1 MNTRTLLPLL
11 SLLSLTAACSSAGSF
26 EGKLV
31 DGMTGQPRADLV
43 VLGKAPDSGDMA
55 CQIVEGKTDAN
66 GVFSF
71 PKTCKGASYS
81 IEVKDKTLLLAD
93 APKVEGGVK
102 STGPVEIKAWRAP
115 AGDGISTL
123 KDDKLGNVASR
134 SVLKRDEKVK
144 GTQTVALFTK
154 EKFKTPT
161 TVDDGSFLVISGKDL
176 NGKVKIE
183 PIVPAPGVVTFDSG
197 NTLENHVFVGLRFAA
212 DGLAAEPVAV
222 QLDAAVVKTLTVGD
236 SVVRYIPTNALPNG
250 QYVIYSE
257 GDKEALV
264 VQMGKSEAAGTAAA
278 PPAGA
283 GAPPAATP

>member
-11 SLLSLTAACSSAGSF
+11 SLTVACSSAGSF

-43 VLGKAPDSGDMA
+43 VLGKAPDSTDLA

-66 GVFSF
+66 GAFTF
-71 PKTCKGASYS
+71 PKTCKGASYT

-144 GTQTVALFTK
+144 GTQMVALFTK
-154 EKFKTPT
+154 EKFKTPST
-161 TVDDGSFLVISGKDL
+161 IEDGGYLVISGKDL
-176 NGKVKIE
+176 NGKLKIE

-212 DGLAAEPVAV
+212 DGMSAEPVAA
-222 QLDAAVVKTLTVGD
+222 QLDAAAVKTLTVGET
-236 SVVRYIPTNALPNG
+236 VVRYIPTSALPNG
-250 QYVIYSE
+250 QYALYAE

-264 VQMGKSEAAGTAAA
+264 VQLGKAEAAGTAAA
-278 PPAGA
+278 PPAEGGA
-283 GAPPAATP
+283 APAAAPATP